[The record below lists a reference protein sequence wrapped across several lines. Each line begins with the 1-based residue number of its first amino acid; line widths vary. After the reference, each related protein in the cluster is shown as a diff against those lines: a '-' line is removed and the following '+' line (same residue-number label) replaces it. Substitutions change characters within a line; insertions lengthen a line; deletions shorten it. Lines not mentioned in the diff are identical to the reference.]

1 MYVADGTEAVL
12 TRYYIGGRY
21 ELDMADGTTVER
33 LYLDGDAY
41 SAPMVMVRESGSG
54 WKLLNI
60 GRDHLGSVTHLATYD
75 GALIAEYSYDAWG
88 RLRDPETQEIYSPGE
103 EPELMLGRGFTGH
116 EHLPWFGLV
125 NMNARLYDPALG
137 RFLSPDPYI
146 QLPDFTQNFNRY
158 SYGLNNPLV
167 YVDENGEFVLT
178 TAIIIGTLIGTAFGV
193 YEGYKIAESKG
204 ATGWDKAGYMLGG
217 GVIGGAAGFFGGWAA
232 TAVGAATASAGVGG
246 FLAGAATGGTAGATT
261 GFINGFGMSML
272 NDPSQPLVAFGQGA
286 VQAGMGAL
294 SGAVLGG
301 LIQGTASA
309 IKGNNF
315 FDGSAPSASRPA
327 QHPVRNSYQKG
338 LDGVNRAVDEYT
350 EKGAKLLS
358 KEVTLEVNGTRVR
371 VDAAFELNG
380 ETVLME
386 VKNGPYANLTPNQ
399 AIVYPQM

>member
-1 MYVADGTEAVL
+1 MPTSEAL
-12 TRYYIGGRY
+12 T
-21 ELDMADGTTVER
+21 
-33 LYLDGDAY
+33 
-41 SAPMVMVRESGSG
+41 
-54 WKLLNI
+54 
-60 GRDHLGSVTHLATYD
+60 
-75 GALIAEYSYDAWG
+75 
-88 RLRDPETQEIYSPGE
+88 
-103 EPELMLGRGFTGH
+103 
-116 EHLPWFGLV
+116 
-125 NMNARLYDPALG
+125 ALG
-137 RFLSPDPYI
+137 AP
-146 QLPDFTQNFNRY
+146 
-158 SYGLNNPLV
+158 
-167 YVDENGEFVLT
+167 
-178 TAIIIGTLIGTAFGV
+178 
-193 YEGYKIAESKG
+193 
-204 ATGWDKAGYMLGG
+204 
-217 GVIGGAAGFFGGWAA
+217 
-232 TAVGAATASAGVGG
+232 TASAGVEG
-246 FLAGAATGGTAGATT
+246 FLVGAATGGTAGATT

-399 AIVYPQM
+399 AIVYPQMEAGVPIIPRGANANRVWPGSIGKYINDYKFVIIRF

>member
-1 MYVADGTEAVL
+1 MPTSEAI
-12 TRYYIGGRY
+12 T
-21 ELDMADGTTVER
+21 
-33 LYLDGDAY
+33 
-41 SAPMVMVRESGSG
+41 
-54 WKLLNI
+54 
-60 GRDHLGSVTHLATYD
+60 
-75 GALIAEYSYDAWG
+75 
-88 RLRDPETQEIYSPGE
+88 
-103 EPELMLGRGFTGH
+103 
-116 EHLPWFGLV
+116 
-125 NMNARLYDPALG
+125 ALG
-137 RFLSPDPYI
+137 AP
-146 QLPDFTQNFNRY
+146 
-158 SYGLNNPLV
+158 
-167 YVDENGEFVLT
+167 
-178 TAIIIGTLIGTAFGV
+178 
-193 YEGYKIAESKG
+193 
-204 ATGWDKAGYMLGG
+204 
-217 GVIGGAAGFFGGWAA
+217 
-232 TAVGAATASAGVGG
+232 TASAGVGG

-294 SGAVLGG
+294 LGAVLGG

-399 AIVYPQM
+399 AIVYPQMEAGVPIIPRGYNAGQVFGKGQIGVPTNNYKFVIIRF

>member
-1 MYVADGTEAVL
+1 MPTSEAI
-12 TRYYIGGRY
+12 T
-21 ELDMADGTTVER
+21 
-33 LYLDGDAY
+33 
-41 SAPMVMVRESGSG
+41 
-54 WKLLNI
+54 
-60 GRDHLGSVTHLATYD
+60 
-75 GALIAEYSYDAWG
+75 
-88 RLRDPETQEIYSPGE
+88 
-103 EPELMLGRGFTGH
+103 
-116 EHLPWFGLV
+116 
-125 NMNARLYDPALG
+125 ALG
-137 RFLSPDPYI
+137 AP
-146 QLPDFTQNFNRY
+146 
-158 SYGLNNPLV
+158 
-167 YVDENGEFVLT
+167 
-178 TAIIIGTLIGTAFGV
+178 
-193 YEGYKIAESKG
+193 
-204 ATGWDKAGYMLGG
+204 
-217 GVIGGAAGFFGGWAA
+217 
-232 TAVGAATASAGVGG
+232 TASAGVEG
-246 FLAGAATGGTAGATT
+246 FLVGAATGGTAGATT

-272 NDPSQPLVAFGQGA
+272 NDPSQPFVAFGQGA

-399 AIVYPQM
+399 AIVYPQMEAGVPIIPRGANANRVWPGSIGKYINDYKFVIIRF